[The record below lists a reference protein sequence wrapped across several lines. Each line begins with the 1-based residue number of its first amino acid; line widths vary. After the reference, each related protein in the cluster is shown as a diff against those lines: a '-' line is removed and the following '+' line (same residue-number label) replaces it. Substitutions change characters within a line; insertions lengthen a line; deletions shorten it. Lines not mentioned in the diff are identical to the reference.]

1 MFLAGCR
8 DENTTPAAV
17 RTARVVVVTP
27 HQLGVVAEGAGL
39 IRSRYDSPVGFEV
52 GGRVVS
58 RYVDVGAVVTK
69 GQKLAKLS
77 DVDYQNRVTA
87 AEGELATAN
96 AAVAQ
101 ATPQEWRY
109 RTLLEKGWTTRA
121 LYENALK
128 ALQSAQAQV
137 QSADAN
143 LRIAQNQLSYTEL
156 LAPDDGVVTATKADP
171 GQVVEAGQAIVE
183 IAKNAEHEAV
193 FAVASEHIA
202 HAKVGMPVKVS
213 LQGRPEIAVTG
224 SIREISPEADS
235 TTGTYQVK
243 VTLPSPPLLEMRLGA
258 VVVGRVEIQGQEV
271 VSLPPT
277 ALLQSGDG
285 PQVWVVGE
293 DGKVHRRPV
302 ELLEFDANSVVISR
316 GLSPGEKVVTAGINS
331 LAEGES
337 VKPETEG
344 NSMAGV
350 EVPEAPDG
358 GRVMSRFNL
367 SEWAVNNKSLVV
379 FLMLLCVVGGIGAYE
394 RLGRQEDPD
403 FSVQTMVVQVSWPGA
418 TAIDTLNQVTDRLE
432 KKLEETPN
440 LDYLKSYTKPGQA
453 TVFVYLKEL
462 TPKAEI
468 QDIWYQVR
476 KKVSDIKATL
486 PKDVV
491 GPFFNDEFG
500 DVFGIIYGITY
511 DGFTPR
517 EARDFAET
525 VRTEFLRSPDVG
537 KVEIFGDQDE
547 KIYLNLSPQK
557 LANLKLDLDAVL
569 TAIAKQ
575 NAVVPSGV
583 INTPSENVL
592 VDVTG
597 ALLTPEAIAKLNLWV
612 DGRFYK
618 LTDIAEIQHGYSDPA
633 TKMFRV
639 NGKPAIGIGVNMRAG
654 GNNLTFGEGLHEAA
668 ERLMQRLPVGIELKL
683 VSDQPEV
690 VREAI
695 GGFTEA
701 LFEAIAIVLAVSFL
715 SLGLRAGLVVAISI
729 PLVLAIVFLGMEG
742 MGLSL
747 QRISLGALIIALGL
761 LVDDAMITI
770 EMMVSKIEEGMD
782 KVKAATFAYTSTAFS
797 MLTGTLVTIF
807 GFLPIG
813 LAANNTGQYCFSLF
827 TVVAMALIAS
837 WFVAV
842 IFAPVIGLTVLPSHI
857 KAHNPAEPGR
867 FMRAFG
873 RTLDW
878 AMRHRWLTIVASL
891 VAFGASVYGLGF
903 VQQQFFPASNRPELL
918 VTMTL
923 PKNASIAA
931 TEAQTER
938 LEKVLA
944 GSPDILR
951 FSSNVGGGAIR
962 FYLPLDVQL
971 DNDFLAETVI
981 VAKDL
986 EARDRVQTMLQQRLS
1001 HDFPDVTA
1009 RVSRLELGPP
1019 VGWPVQYRVSAPT
1032 TDEARHYAEQVMDV
1046 LRGSGLVRNVNY
1058 DWAERNKELRI
1069 VVDQDRVRQAGL
1081 SSEQLANALNRVI
1094 SGSTVTQVARLNLS
1108 RRCRGAGPTRR
1119 AVDHR
1124 SLDQSP
1130 DHDADRRLRCL
1141 CASSRLSSTSS
1152 MRVTCG
1158 AAAACPPLPCRR
1170 SRCPGSE
1177 PSLVNE
1183 RITAALE
1190 TVRASMPAGTVLEVG
1205 GTVEKSDQS
1214 NAAILAQVPLMI
1226 ALMLTALMVQLGNFR
1241 QLALVISVAPLGLIG
1256 VVAALLVTGTPM
1268 GFIAILGSIAL
1279 AGMIIRNSVILVHQI
1294 EHERAQGVDPWEA
1307 VIDAT
1312 KHRFRPI
1319 MLTAAAAILGMIP
1332 IMHDVFWGPMAYA
1345 IVGGL
1350 AVATVLTLVFLPA
1363 LYVAVNGIREKAE
1376 PAAEPDVLTLPI
1388 LAIQH

>member
-1 MFLAGCR
+1 M
-8 DENTTPAAV
+8 T
-17 RTARVVVVTP
+17 
-27 HQLGVVAEGAGL
+27 
-39 IRSRYDSPVGFEV
+39 
-52 GGRVVS
+52 
-58 RYVDVGAVVTK
+58 
-69 GQKLAKLS
+69 
-77 DVDYQNRVTA
+77 
-87 AEGELATAN
+87 
-96 AAVAQ
+96 
-101 ATPQEWRY
+101 
-109 RTLLEKGWTTRA
+109 
-121 LYENALK
+121 
-128 ALQSAQAQV
+128 
-137 QSADAN
+137 
-143 LRIAQNQLSYTEL
+143 
-156 LAPDDGVVTATKADP
+156 
-171 GQVVEAGQAIVE
+171 
-183 IAKNAEHEAV
+183 
-193 FAVASEHIA
+193 
-202 HAKVGMPVKVS
+202 
-213 LQGRPEIAVTG
+213 
-224 SIREISPEADS
+224 
-235 TTGTYQVK
+235 
-243 VTLPSPPLLEMRLGA
+243 
-258 VVVGRVEIQGQEV
+258 
-271 VSLPPT
+271 
-277 ALLQSGDG
+277 
-285 PQVWVVGE
+285 
-293 DGKVHRRPV
+293 
-302 ELLEFDANSVVISR
+302 
-316 GLSPGEKVVTAGINS
+316 
-331 LAEGES
+331 
-337 VKPETEG
+337 
-344 NSMAGV
+344 
-350 EVPEAPDG
+350 
-358 GRVMSRFNL
+358 RFNL
-367 SEWAVNNKSLVV
+367 SEWAVHNKSLVV

-403 FSVQTMVVQVSWPGA
+403 FSVQTMVVQLSWPGA
-418 TAIDTLNQVTDRLE
+418 TAIDTLMQVTDRLE

-453 TVFVYLKEL
+453 TVFVYLKES

-468 QDIWYQVR
+468 QDDWYQVR

-557 LANLKLDLDAVL
+557 LANLKLNVDDVL

-597 ALLTPEAIAKLNLWV
+597 AFLTPEAVAKLNLWV
-612 DGRFYK
+612 NGSFYK

-639 NGKPAIGIGVNMRAG
+639 NGKPAIGIGVNMRSG
-654 GNNLTFGEGLHEAA
+654 GNNLTFGEGLHRAA
-668 ERLMQRLPVGIELKL
+668 ERLMERLPVGIDLNL

-690 VREAI
+690 VRAAI

-701 LFEAIAIVLAVSFL
+701 LFEAIAIVLVVSFL
-715 SLGLRAGLVVAISI
+715 SLGLRAGLVVALSI
-729 PLVLAIVFLGMEG
+729 PLVLAIVFLGMEATD
-742 MGLSL
+742 LSL

-770 EMMVSKIEEGMD
+770 EMMVSKIEEGME
-782 KVKAATFAYTSTAFS
+782 KVKAATFAYTSTAFP

-842 IFAPVIGLTVLPSHI
+842 IFAPVIGLSVLPSQI
-857 KAHNPAEPGR
+857 KANKPAEPGR

-873 RTLDW
+873 RALEFS
-878 AMRHRWLTIVASL
+878 MRHRWLTIAASL
-891 VAFGASVYGLGF
+891 VAFGASVFGLGF

-923 PKNASIAA
+923 PKSASIAA
-931 TEAQTER
+931 TEVETER
-938 LEKVLA
+938 LEKILA
-944 GSPDILR
+944 SSPDISR
-951 FSSNVGGGAIR
+951 FSSYVGGGAIR

-986 EARDRVQTMLQQRLS
+986 EARDRVQSMLQERLAK
-1001 HDFPDVTA
+1001 DFPDVTA

-1019 VGWPVQYRVSAPT
+1019 VGWPIQYRVSART
-1032 TDEARHYAEQVMDV
+1032 TDEARHYAEQVMNV
-1046 LRGSGLVRNVNY
+1046 LRASGLVRNVNY
-1058 DWAERNKELRI
+1058 DWAERSKELRI
-1069 VVDQDRVRQAGL
+1069 VVDQDRVRRAGL

-1094 SGSTVTQVARLNLS
+1094 SGSAVTQVRDSIYLVDVVARAQADERSSIEALTNLQITTPTGATVPLRELATFQYELDEGYVW
-1108 RRCRGAGPTRR
+1108 RRGRLPTMTVQ
-1119 AVDHR
+1119 AE
-1124 SLDQSP
+1124 
-1130 DHDADRRLRCL
+1130 
-1141 CASSRLSSTSS
+1141 
-1152 MRVTCG
+1152 
-1158 AAAACPPLPCRR
+1158 PLP
-1170 SRCPGSE
+1170 GVQ
-1177 PSLVNE
+1177 PSLVNQ
-1183 RITAALE
+1183 RITAALD
-1190 TVRASMPAGTVLEVG
+1190 TVRKSMPAGTLLEVG

-1226 ALMLTALMVQLGNFR
+1226 ALMLTALMVQLGSFR
-1241 QLALVISVAPLGLIG
+1241 QLGLVISVAPLGLIG
-1256 VVAALLVTGTPM
+1256 VVAALLTTGTPM

-1294 EHERAQGVDPWEA
+1294 EHERAQGVDTWQA

-1350 AVATVLTLVFLPA
+1350 AIATVLTLIFLPA
-1363 LYVAVNGIREKAE
+1363 LYIAVNGVREKAE
-1376 PAAEPDVLTLPI
+1376 PAAEPYAAPEPNLPM
-1388 LAIQH
+1388 AATGATST

>member
-1 MFLAGCR
+1 M
-8 DENTTPAAV
+8 T
-17 RTARVVVVTP
+17 
-27 HQLGVVAEGAGL
+27 
-39 IRSRYDSPVGFEV
+39 
-52 GGRVVS
+52 
-58 RYVDVGAVVTK
+58 
-69 GQKLAKLS
+69 
-77 DVDYQNRVTA
+77 
-87 AEGELATAN
+87 
-96 AAVAQ
+96 
-101 ATPQEWRY
+101 
-109 RTLLEKGWTTRA
+109 
-121 LYENALK
+121 
-128 ALQSAQAQV
+128 
-137 QSADAN
+137 
-143 LRIAQNQLSYTEL
+143 
-156 LAPDDGVVTATKADP
+156 
-171 GQVVEAGQAIVE
+171 
-183 IAKNAEHEAV
+183 
-193 FAVASEHIA
+193 
-202 HAKVGMPVKVS
+202 
-213 LQGRPEIAVTG
+213 
-224 SIREISPEADS
+224 
-235 TTGTYQVK
+235 
-243 VTLPSPPLLEMRLGA
+243 
-258 VVVGRVEIQGQEV
+258 
-271 VSLPPT
+271 
-277 ALLQSGDG
+277 
-285 PQVWVVGE
+285 
-293 DGKVHRRPV
+293 
-302 ELLEFDANSVVISR
+302 
-316 GLSPGEKVVTAGINS
+316 
-331 LAEGES
+331 
-337 VKPETEG
+337 
-344 NSMAGV
+344 
-350 EVPEAPDG
+350 
-358 GRVMSRFNL
+358 RFNL

-379 FLMLLCVVGGIGAYE
+379 FLMLLCVIGGIGAYE

-418 TAIDTLNQVTDRLE
+418 TAIDTLQQVTDRIE

-453 TVFVYLKEL
+453 TVFVYLKES

-525 VRTEFLRSPDVG
+525 VRAEFLRSPDVG
-537 KVEIFGDQDE
+537 KVDIFGDQDE

-557 LANLKLDLDAVL
+557 LANLKLNLDDVL

-597 ALLTPEAIAKLNLWV
+597 ALLTSEAIAKLNLWV

-639 NGKPAIGIGVNMRAG
+639 NGKSAIGIGVNMRSG
-654 GNNLTFGEGLHEAA
+654 GNNLTFGEGLHQAA
-668 ERLMQRLPVGIELKL
+668 ERLMQRLPVGIDLKL

-701 LFEAIAIVLAVSFL
+701 LLEAIAIVLVVSFL

-742 MGLSL
+742 MDLSL
-747 QRISLGALIIALGL
+747 QRISLGALIISLGL

-770 EMMVSKIEEGMD
+770 EMMISKIEEGME
-782 KVKAATFAYTSTAFS
+782 KVKAATFAFTSTAFS

-827 TVVAMALIAS
+827 TVIAMALIAS

-842 IFAPVIGLTVLPSHI
+842 IFAPVIGLSVLPSRM
-857 KAHNPAEPGR
+857 KAHKAEPGR
-867 FMRAFG
+867 FMSAFG
-873 RTLDW
+873 RVLEW
-878 AMRHRWLTIVASL
+878 GMRHRWLTIGASL

-931 TEAQTER
+931 TEVQTER

-944 GSPDILR
+944 SSPDISR
-951 FSSNVGGGAIR
+951 FSSYVGGGAIR

-986 EARDRVQTMLQQRLS
+986 EARDRVQDMLQQRLAR
-1001 HDFPDVTA
+1001 DFPDVTA

-1032 TDEARHYAEQVMDV
+1032 TDEARHYAEEVMDV
-1046 LRGSGLVRNVNY
+1046 LRASGLVRNVNY
-1058 DWAERNKELRI
+1058 DWAERSKELRI

-1094 SGSTVTQVARLNLS
+1094 SGSTVTQVRDSIYLVDLVVRANADERSSIEALTNLQITTPTGATVPLRELATFQYELDEGYVWRRGRL
-1108 RRCRGAGPTRR
+1108 PTITVQ
-1119 AVDHR
+1119 AE
-1124 SLDQSP
+1124 
-1130 DHDADRRLRCL
+1130 
-1141 CASSRLSSTSS
+1141 
-1152 MRVTCG
+1152 
-1158 AAAACPPLPCRR
+1158 PLP
-1170 SRCPGSE
+1170 GVQ
-1177 PSLVNE
+1177 PSLVNQ

-1190 TVRASMPAGTVLEVG
+1190 SVRASMPVGTLLEVG

-1214 NAAILAQVPLMI
+1214 NAAIVAQVPLMI
-1226 ALMLTALMVQLGNFR
+1226 ALMLTALMLQLGSFR

-1256 VVAALLVTGTPM
+1256 VVAALLITGTPM

-1294 EHERAQGVDPWEA
+1294 EHERAQGVDPWQA
-1307 VIDAT
+1307 VIEAT

-1363 LYVAVNGIREKAE
+1363 LYVAVNGIREKSE
-1376 PAAEPDVLTLPI
+1376 PAAAAEPDVLATPM
-1388 LAIQH
+1388 LALQQS

>member
-1 MFLAGCR
+1 M
-8 DENTTPAAV
+8 T
-17 RTARVVVVTP
+17 
-27 HQLGVVAEGAGL
+27 
-39 IRSRYDSPVGFEV
+39 
-52 GGRVVS
+52 
-58 RYVDVGAVVTK
+58 
-69 GQKLAKLS
+69 
-77 DVDYQNRVTA
+77 
-87 AEGELATAN
+87 
-96 AAVAQ
+96 
-101 ATPQEWRY
+101 
-109 RTLLEKGWTTRA
+109 
-121 LYENALK
+121 
-128 ALQSAQAQV
+128 
-137 QSADAN
+137 
-143 LRIAQNQLSYTEL
+143 
-156 LAPDDGVVTATKADP
+156 
-171 GQVVEAGQAIVE
+171 
-183 IAKNAEHEAV
+183 
-193 FAVASEHIA
+193 
-202 HAKVGMPVKVS
+202 
-213 LQGRPEIAVTG
+213 
-224 SIREISPEADS
+224 
-235 TTGTYQVK
+235 
-243 VTLPSPPLLEMRLGA
+243 
-258 VVVGRVEIQGQEV
+258 
-271 VSLPPT
+271 
-277 ALLQSGDG
+277 
-285 PQVWVVGE
+285 
-293 DGKVHRRPV
+293 
-302 ELLEFDANSVVISR
+302 
-316 GLSPGEKVVTAGINS
+316 
-331 LAEGES
+331 
-337 VKPETEG
+337 
-344 NSMAGV
+344 
-350 EVPEAPDG
+350 
-358 GRVMSRFNL
+358 RFNL

-379 FLMLLCVVGGIGAYE
+379 FLMLLCVIGGIGAYE

-418 TAIDTLNQVTDRLE
+418 TAIDTLKQVTDRLE

-453 TVFVYLKEL
+453 TVFVYLKES

-525 VRTEFLRSPDVG
+525 VRAEFLRSPDVG
-537 KVEIFGDQDE
+537 KVDIFGDQDE

-557 LANLKLDLDAVL
+557 LANLKLNLDDVL

-639 NGKPAIGIGVNMRAG
+639 NGKPAIGIGVNMRSG
-654 GNNLTFGEGLHEAA
+654 GNNLTFGEGLHGAA
-668 ERLMQRLPVGIELKL
+668 ERLMQRLPVGIDLKL

-701 LFEAIAIVLAVSFL
+701 LLEAIAIVLVVSFL

-729 PLVLAIVFLGMEG
+729 PLVLAIVFLGMKG
-742 MGLSL
+742 MDLSL
-747 QRISLGALIIALGL
+747 QRISLGALIISLGL

-770 EMMVSKIEEGMD
+770 EMMISKIEEGME
-782 KVKAATFAYTSTAFS
+782 KVKAATFAFTSTAFS

-827 TVVAMALIAS
+827 TVIAMALIAS

-842 IFAPVIGLTVLPSHI
+842 IFAPVIGLSVLPSHM
-857 KAHNPAEPGR
+857 KAHKAEPSR
-867 FMRAFG
+867 FMSAFG
-873 RTLDW
+873 RVLEW
-878 AMRHRWLTIVASL
+878 GMRHRWLTIGASL

-931 TEAQTER
+931 TEVQTER

-944 GSPDILR
+944 SSPDISR
-951 FSSNVGGGAIR
+951 FSSYVGGGAIR

-986 EARDRVQTMLQQRLS
+986 EARDRVQTMLQQRLAS
-1001 HDFPDVTA
+1001 DFPDVTA

-1019 VGWPVQYRVSAPT
+1019 VGWPIQYRVSAPT
-1032 TDEARHYAEQVMDV
+1032 TDEARHYADQVMDV
-1046 LRGSGLVRNVNY
+1046 LRASGLVRNVNY
-1058 DWAERNKELRI
+1058 DWAEKNKELRI

-1094 SGSTVTQVARLNLS
+1094 SGSTVTQVRDSIYLVDLVVRAKADERSSIEALTNLQITTPTGATVPLRELATFQYELDEGYVWRRGRL
-1108 RRCRGAGPTRR
+1108 PTITVQ
-1119 AVDHR
+1119 AE
-1124 SLDQSP
+1124 
-1130 DHDADRRLRCL
+1130 
-1141 CASSRLSSTSS
+1141 
-1152 MRVTCG
+1152 
-1158 AAAACPPLPCRR
+1158 PLP
-1170 SRCPGSE
+1170 GVE
-1177 PSLVNE
+1177 PSLVNQ

-1190 TVRASMPAGTVLEVG
+1190 TVRASMPAGTLLEVG

-1226 ALMLTALMVQLGNFR
+1226 ALMLTALMVQLGSFR

-1256 VVAALLVTGTPM
+1256 VVAALLITGTPM
-1268 GFIAILGSIAL
+1268 GFIAILGTIAL

-1294 EHERAQGVDPWEA
+1294 EHERAQGVDPWQA

-1363 LYVAVNGIREKAE
+1363 LYVAVNGIREKDE
-1376 PAAEPDVLTLPI
+1376 PTEALEPDVLTAPI
-1388 LAIQH
+1388 LATQH

>member
-1 MFLAGCR
+1 M
-8 DENTTPAAV
+8 T
-17 RTARVVVVTP
+17 
-27 HQLGVVAEGAGL
+27 
-39 IRSRYDSPVGFEV
+39 
-52 GGRVVS
+52 
-58 RYVDVGAVVTK
+58 
-69 GQKLAKLS
+69 
-77 DVDYQNRVTA
+77 
-87 AEGELATAN
+87 
-96 AAVAQ
+96 
-101 ATPQEWRY
+101 
-109 RTLLEKGWTTRA
+109 
-121 LYENALK
+121 
-128 ALQSAQAQV
+128 
-137 QSADAN
+137 
-143 LRIAQNQLSYTEL
+143 
-156 LAPDDGVVTATKADP
+156 
-171 GQVVEAGQAIVE
+171 
-183 IAKNAEHEAV
+183 
-193 FAVASEHIA
+193 
-202 HAKVGMPVKVS
+202 
-213 LQGRPEIAVTG
+213 
-224 SIREISPEADS
+224 
-235 TTGTYQVK
+235 
-243 VTLPSPPLLEMRLGA
+243 
-258 VVVGRVEIQGQEV
+258 
-271 VSLPPT
+271 
-277 ALLQSGDG
+277 
-285 PQVWVVGE
+285 
-293 DGKVHRRPV
+293 
-302 ELLEFDANSVVISR
+302 
-316 GLSPGEKVVTAGINS
+316 
-331 LAEGES
+331 
-337 VKPETEG
+337 
-344 NSMAGV
+344 
-350 EVPEAPDG
+350 
-358 GRVMSRFNL
+358 RFNL

-379 FLMLLCVVGGIGAYE
+379 FLMLLCVIGGIGAYE

-418 TAIDTLNQVTDRLE
+418 TAIDTLKQVTDRIE

-525 VRTEFLRSPDVG
+525 VRAEFLRSPDVG
-537 KVEIFGDQDE
+537 KVDIFGDQDE

-557 LANLKLDLDAVL
+557 LANLKLNLDDVL

-639 NGKPAIGIGVNMRAG
+639 NGKPAIGIGVNMRSG
-654 GNNLTFGEGLHEAA
+654 GNNLTFGEGLHGAA
-668 ERLMQRLPVGIELKL
+668 ERLMQRLPVGIDLKL

-701 LFEAIAIVLAVSFL
+701 LLEAIAIVLVVSFL

-742 MGLSL
+742 MDLSL
-747 QRISLGALIIALGL
+747 QRISLGALIISLGL

-770 EMMVSKIEEGMD
+770 EMMISKIEEGME
-782 KVKAATFAYTSTAFS
+782 KVKAATFAFTSTAFS

-827 TVVAMALIAS
+827 TVIAMALIAS

-842 IFAPVIGLTVLPSHI
+842 IFAPVIGLSVLPSHM
-857 KAHNPAEPGR
+857 KAHKAEPSR

-873 RTLDW
+873 RALEW
-878 AMRHRWLTIVASL
+878 GMRHRWLTIVASL

-931 TEAQTER
+931 TEVQTER

-944 GSPDILR
+944 SSPDISR
-951 FSSNVGGGAIR
+951 FSSYVGGGAIR

-986 EARDRVQTMLQQRLS
+986 EARDRVQTMLQQRLAS
-1001 HDFPDVTA
+1001 DFPDVTA

-1032 TDEARHYAEQVMDV
+1032 TDEARHYAEEVMDV

-1058 DWAERNKELRI
+1058 DWAERSKELRI

-1094 SGSTVTQVARLNLS
+1094 SGSTVTQVRDSIYLVDLVVRAKADERSSIEALTNLQITTPTGATVPLRELATFQYELDEGYVWRRGRL
-1108 RRCRGAGPTRR
+1108 PTITVQ
-1119 AVDHR
+1119 AE
-1124 SLDQSP
+1124 
-1130 DHDADRRLRCL
+1130 
-1141 CASSRLSSTSS
+1141 
-1152 MRVTCG
+1152 
-1158 AAAACPPLPCRR
+1158 PLP
-1170 SRCPGSE
+1170 GVQ
-1177 PSLVNE
+1177 PSLVNQ

-1190 TVRASMPAGTVLEVG
+1190 SVRASMPAGTLLEVG

-1214 NAAILAQVPLMI
+1214 NAAIVAQVPLMI
-1226 ALMLTALMVQLGNFR
+1226 ALMLTALMVQLGSFR

-1256 VVAALLVTGTPM
+1256 VVAALLITGTPM

-1294 EHERAQGVDPWEA
+1294 EHERAQGVDPWQA

-1363 LYVAVNGIREKAE
+1363 LYVAVNGIREKSE
-1376 PAAEPDVLTLPI
+1376 PAAAAEPDVLATPM
-1388 LAIQH
+1388 LALQHR